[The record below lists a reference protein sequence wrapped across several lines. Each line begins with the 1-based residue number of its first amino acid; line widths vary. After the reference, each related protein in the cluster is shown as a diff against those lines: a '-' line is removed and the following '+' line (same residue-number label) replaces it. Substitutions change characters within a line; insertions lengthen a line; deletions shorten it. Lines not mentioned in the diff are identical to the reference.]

1 MQAEYRYEPKFPWER
16 TELTDEEGKMSF
28 LDHLEELRKRL
39 IRGAIAIGI
48 AFVICLA
55 FSEYLFSFWAA
66 PVIRL
71 LPKDSSLVVTGLP
84 DPFFV
89 YLKVDF
95 ITAFFIALPF
105 VLYQVWLFISPG
117 LLEHERKL
125 AVPFVFL
132 ATFLFFVGAAFAYFV
147 VFPAAF
153 KFFLGYSTPE
163 LKPMI
168 AIREYVS
175 LVMLLM
181 LSFGLIFE
189 TPIIIVFLGLLGV
202 VDSTFLKKG
211 RRYFVVLAFI
221 IGAILTPTP
230 DVINQSLMAIPLLLF
245 YETGIIALRFM
256 EKKRE
261 REAQRQ
267 ESELDSDEG

>member
-1 MQAEYRYEPKFPWER
+1 MS
-16 TELTDEEGKMSF
+16 EEESRMSF
-28 LDHLEELRKRL
+28 LEHLEELRKRL
-39 IRGAIAIGI
+39 IRSSIAVLLVFF
-48 AFVICLA
+48 ACLA
-55 FSEYLFSFWAA
+55 FSEHLFSFWAA
-66 PVIRL
+66 PVIRF
-71 LPKDSSLVVTGLP
+71 LPKGSSLVFTSLP

-95 ITAFFIALPF
+95 ITAIFITLPF
-105 VLYQVWLFISPG
+105 ILYQVWIFVAPG
-117 LLEHERKL
+117 LLEKERKL
-125 AVPFVFL
+125 AAPFISV
-132 ATFLFFVGAAFAYFV
+132 ATLLFFLGAAFAYFL

-202 VDSTFLKKG
+202 VNSEFLKKG

-221 IGAILTPTP
+221 IGAILTPSP
-230 DVINQSLMAIPLLLF
+230 DVVNQSLMAVPLLLF
-245 YETGIIALRFM
+245 YETGIHVLRLF
-256 EKKRE
+256 EKRRE
-261 REAQRQ
+261 REAKREEEKADEP
-267 ESELDSDEG
+267 ES

>member
-1 MQAEYRYEPKFPWER
+1 MSE
-16 TELTDEEGKMSF
+16 DESRMSF

-39 IRGAIAIGI
+39 IRSVIAIVLG
-48 AFVICLA
+48 FLVCVA
-55 FSEYLFSFWAA
+55 FSEHLFSFWAA
-66 PVIRL
+66 PVIKL
-71 LPKDSSLVVTGLP
+71 LPKDSSLVFTGLP

-95 ITAFFIALPF
+95 VTAVFLALP
-105 VLYQVWLFISPG
+105 LIMYQIWLFIAPG
-117 LLEHERKL
+117 LLEKERKL
-125 AVPFVFL
+125 AIPFVFS
-132 ATFLFFVGAAFAYFV
+132 ATALFFLGAIFAYFI

-181 LSFGLIFE
+181 LSFGLVFE
-189 TPIIIVFLGLLGV
+189 TPIIIVFMGLLGI
-202 VDSTFLKKG
+202 VDSAFLKKG
-211 RRYFVVLAFI
+211 RRYFVVIAFI

-230 DVINQSLMAIPLLLF
+230 DVINQSLMAVPMLLF
-245 YETGIIALRFM
+245 YETGIFILSLI
-256 EKKRE
+256 EKKRA
-261 REAQRQ
+261 REAKLQ
-267 ESELDSDEG
+267 ETETDKPDE

>member
-1 MQAEYRYEPKFPWER
+1 VQQER
-16 TELTDEEGKMSF
+16 RKLTEDEGKMSF

-39 IRGAIAIGI
+39 IRGVIAIAI

-71 LPKDSSLVVTGLP
+71 LPKDSSLVFTGLP

-95 ITAFFIALPF
+95 ITALFIALPF

-117 LLEHERKL
+117 LLEKERKL
-125 AVPFVFL
+125 AVPFVFT
-132 ATFLFFVGAAFAYFV
+132 ATFLFYLGAAFAYFI

-153 KFFLGYSTPE
+153 NFFLGYSTPE

-168 AIREYVS
+168 AIREYIS

-181 LSFGLIFE
+181 LSFGLVFE
-189 TPIIIVFLGLLGV
+189 TPIIIVFFGLIGV
-202 VDSTFLKKG
+202 VDSAYLKKG

-261 REAQRQ
+261 REAQL
-267 ESELDSDEG
+267 EETETDTTED